1 MGDPFKN
8 HPPIGVCDRPCFFI
22 VGPPRAGT
30 TMVRLLLNS
39 HPAIAVP
46 AETWFF
52 PVILLRARQF
62 GDFSTPQQVEAFARA
77 VAGAT
82 AETLRPVAQVFGVSA
97 EELAEAVQAA
107 GARCYADGFWAFLD
121 LLARREGKALWGE
134 KTPYYSAWLEKLGR
148 AYPNGRF
155 LAMVRDPRDVV
166 ASLQGID
173 WGRKTYPTLA
183 DGGLRW
189 RYAMDGIEKAR
200 AGLGDRLM
208 TVRYE
213 ELVADPE
220 AGARAMCEFLGVPFA
235 PEMMRFHET
244 ADRAMPPGVD
254 GWHSRVKQPINA
266 SRVGLW
272 RQRFT
277 PEDVGMIELAAGP
290 SMSAW
295 GYEPEGRSGTL
306 KNYARLASWKV
317 RSARGK
323 VPWIPVAR
331 PV

>member
-30 TMVRLLLNS
+30 TMVRLMLNS
-39 HPAIAVP
+39 HPDIAVP
-46 AETWFF
+46 AETLFF
-52 PVILLRARQF
+52 PVVLLRARKF
-62 GDFSTPQQVEAFARA
+62 GDFSTPEQVNAFAEA
-77 VAGAT
+77 VAQARS
-82 AETLRPVAQVFGVSA
+82 ETLRPASEVFGFTPG
-97 EELAEAVQAA
+97 ELATAVAA
-107 GARCYADGFWAFLD
+107 SGARSYADGFWAFLD
-121 LLARREGKALWGE
+121 LLARREGKRLCGE
-134 KTPYYSAWLEKLGR
+134 KTPYYSAWLGKLGQ
-148 AYPNGRF
+148 AYPRARF

-166 ASLQGID
+166 MSLHGVD
-173 WGRKTYPTLA
+173 WGRRTYPTLA

-189 RYAMDGIEKAR
+189 RYAMEGIER
-200 AGLGDRLM
+200 AMPLLGDRLK

-220 AGARAMCEFLGVPFA
+220 AGARSLCEFLGVSFA

-244 ADRAMPPGVD
+244 AERAMPSGVD
-254 GWHSRVKQPINA
+254 GWHSRVKQPINS

-272 RQRFT
+272 RERYT
-277 PEDVGMIELAAGP
+277 PEEAGMIELAAGP
-290 SMSAW
+290 SMSSW
-295 GYEPEGRSGTL
+295 GYTPEGRAKTPGNL
-306 KNYARLASWKV
+306 ARMARWKM
-317 RSARGK
+317 RSAFGK